1 MSDSRKMDEGPTLGD
16 ELRQSLNQSR
26 NLDRGGRGLYI
37 LLAFVLIVS
46 LVNLFVFVIDN
57 MGAGNGG
64 MSGGGKGLSAEAIE
78 KLALKLERQQL
89 YGAAARAWTD
99 YLSSTNP
106 SGEESAGIWYR
117 IGKLYQGGGD
127 FERALDAYYRSESI
141 EHLKDL
147 EAELSL
153 RVSECLERLGRF
165 AALRSELES
174 RTALDPDAPTAGEE
188 VLAEIGSWKISRSD
202 LEKMVEAEI
211 EAQLSSVA
219 GGLPS
224 DQRKAQKD
232 RLLAE
237 VLSEDRQQQLLE
249 RFVAEELLYRRAM
262 EERLYDDPAYR
273 ELARNLEKKMMIQK
287 YMDGQY
293 AANIKI
299 SDQEVRE
306 YYEAHKADFIK
317 DGQQV
322 DFEEAG
328 QQAYAMLR
336 RSREMEIQAQ
346 LIGFLMD
353 EYDVVVHRS
362 KSGGEKK
369 PEDGQ

>member
-1 MSDSRKMDEGPTLGD
+1 MSDSKKVDEGSSLGEELRRSMDQGRKM
-16 ELRQSLNQSR
+16 NK
-26 NLDRGGRGLYI
+26 GGRGLYA
-37 LLAFVLIVS
+37 LLAIVLIIS
-46 LVNLFVFVIDN
+46 LMNLSMLVIN
-57 MGAGNGG
+57 NISVGNGS
-64 MSGGGKGLSAEAIE
+64 MSGGTDLSAEALE
-78 KLALKLERQQL
+78 KLALKLDRQQL

-99 YLSSTNP
+99 YLTATRTSV
-106 SGEESAGIWYR
+106 EESAGIWYR
-117 IGKLYQGGGD
+117 IGKLYQSGGD

-141 EHLKDL
+141 ERIKDL
-147 EAELSL
+147 EAEISL

-174 RTALDPDAPTAGEE
+174 RTALDPDSPTSGEE
-188 VLAEIGSWKISRSD
+188 VLAEIGSWKINRSD

-219 GGLPS
+219 GSLPP
-224 DQRKAQKD
+224 DQQKAQKD

-237 VLSEDRQQQLLE
+237 VLSEDRQQQLLQ
-249 RFVAEELLYRRAM
+249 RFIAEELLYRRAM

-287 YMDGQY
+287 YMDSQY
-293 AANIKI
+293 AANINI

-306 YYEAHKADFIK
+306 FFEANKTDFMK
-317 DGQQV
+317 DGQQM

-336 RSREMEIQAQ
+336 RNREMDVQSQ

-353 EYDVVVHRS
+353 EYDVVLHQPQT
-362 KSGGEKK
+362 GAEKQ
-369 PEDGQ
+369 PENTQ

>member
-1 MSDSRKMDEGPTLGD
+1 MSDSRKADEGSTLGD
-16 ELRQSLNQSR
+16 ELRESLNQGR
-26 NLDRGGRGLYI
+26 NLNRGGRGLHV
-37 LLAFVLIVS
+37 LLAFVLVIS
-46 LVNLFVFVIDN
+46 LVNLFVLVIDN
-57 MGAGNGG
+57 KGNGNGG
-64 MSGGGKGLSAEAIE
+64 MPGGDTGLSGEALE
-78 KLALKLERQQL
+78 RLALKLERQQL
-89 YGAAARAWTD
+89 HGAAARAWTD
-99 YLSSTNP
+99 YISATRP

-127 FERALDAYYRSESI
+127 LERALDAYYRSESI

-219 GGLPS
+219 GGLPPE
-224 DQRKAQKD
+224 QRKAQKD

-249 RFVAEELLYRRAM
+249 RFIAEEVLYMRAM
-262 EERLYDDPAYR
+262 EERLYDDAAYR
-273 ELARNLEKKMMIQK
+273 ELASNLEKKMLIQK

-293 AANIKI
+293 AANINI

-306 YYEAHKADFIK
+306 YYEAHKADFMK
-317 DGQQV
+317 DGRQM

-336 RSREMEIQAQ
+336 RKKEMEIQAQ

-353 EYDVVVHRS
+353 EYDVVVHQS
-362 KSGGEKK
+362 KSGG
-369 PEDGQ
+369 